1 MRHTITVLRNGLIAV
16 GELLDV
22 LLRALGGV
30 SEEAAVGRRPV
41 SVDLEHGVSRRSQT
55 PADGSASSGNRNLD
69 DRNQQR

>member
-16 GELLDV
+16 GELFDV

-30 SEEAAVGRRPV
+30 SEGAAVGRRPV
-41 SVDLEHGVSRRSQT
+41 SVDLGHGVSRRSQT
-55 PADGSASSGNRNLD
+55 PADASASSGNRNLS